1 MTESTAAAATGA
13 ASTDTT
19 GTEQQAVETGKPDPA
34 AEAEKWKAL
43 ARKHEATAKANA
55 EKAQQFDA
63 LSEASKTDAQ
73 RLEERAS
80 KAEQQL
86 TPLQAENARLK
97 VALAKGLP
105 ADLAD
110 RLKGDTPEEIAADA
124 DALLALVGTAQQ
136 QVPDLRAAAG
146 QRPNQATGGQQSADD
161 WLRSMAGRGR

>member
-1 MTESTAAAATGA
+1 MTEGTAAAAATGA
-13 ASTDTT
+13 TSTEGNT
-19 GTEQQAVETGKPDPA
+19 TEQPNDGTQNDAA

-43 ARKHEATAKANA
+43 ARKHEATSKANA

-63 LSEASKTDAQ
+63 LSEASKTDQQ
-73 RLEERAS
+73 RLEERAT

-86 TPLQAENARLK
+86 TPLQAENTRLK

-124 DALLALVGTAQQ
+124 DALLALVGNTQH
-136 QVPDLRAAAG
+136 VPDLRAAAG
-146 QRPNQATGGQQSADD
+146 QRPNQTTGGQQSADD
-161 WLRSMAGRGR
+161 WLRQMAGRTR